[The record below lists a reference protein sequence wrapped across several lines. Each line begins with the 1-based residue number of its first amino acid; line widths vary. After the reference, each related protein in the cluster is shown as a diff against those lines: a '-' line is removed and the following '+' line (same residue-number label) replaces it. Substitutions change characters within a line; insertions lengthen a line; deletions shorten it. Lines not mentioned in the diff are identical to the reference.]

1 MLTCRMLQNMFQS
14 KIRETEKE
22 YAARIELLSF
32 LGYSQYVSKLAVT
45 QLC

>member
-1 MLTCRMLQNMFQS
+1 MLQNTFES

-32 LGYSQYVSKLAVT
+32 LGYSQYVSISIAGL
-45 QLC
+45 QPFY